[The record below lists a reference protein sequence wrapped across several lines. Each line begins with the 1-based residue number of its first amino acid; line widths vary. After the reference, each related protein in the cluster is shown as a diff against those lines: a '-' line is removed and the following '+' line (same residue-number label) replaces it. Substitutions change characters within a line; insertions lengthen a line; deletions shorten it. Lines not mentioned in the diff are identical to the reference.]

1 MRVSRNY
8 AIDDWKALQFIDERD
23 WSQGVTIFKDRLE
36 TRYLEHIRA
45 LLERQTSGFVVLA
58 LDSALI
64 ETLEQFRRGTRK
76 TPYKQVGKYF
86 ETFLTETAFNQHF
99 DASLAGLFYTTIRC
113 GLLHQSEADGNS
125 RIKRGSGLPL
135 VGKTVDGKGI
145 VVNTQAFHSMLEA
158 VINSYTED
166 LVNGTNKPQR
176 EAFRRKMNFI
186 CRIEEKEA
194 ADDVV
199 A

>member
-8 AIDDWKALQFIDERD
+8 TVEDWKALQFTGERD

-45 LLERQTSGFVVLA
+45 LLERKTSGFVVLA

-76 TPYKQVGKYF
+76 TPYRQGGKYF
-86 ETFLTETAFNQHF
+86 ESFLTETAFKQHF
-99 DASLAGLFYTTIRC
+99 DADLAGLFYTTIRC
-113 GLLHQSEADGNS
+113 GLLHQSEADSNS
-125 RIKRGSGLPL
+125 RIKRGSNLPL

-145 VVNTQAFHSMLEA
+145 VVNTHAFHDMLET
-158 VINSYTED
+158 VIQTYADD
-166 LVNGTNKPQR
+166 LVNGTNGPQR

-186 CRIEEKEA
+186 CRVEEKEA